1 MRKTILLGLILI
13 SLYSCRKKEASIDEV
28 KDIDSTTMETM
39 ETMEVK
45 TQSDSIIG
53 NDNPGVDD
61 KIVDLIRKQL
71 TTVLLKNDL
80 AAMANEDR
88 FFYYDAFDLNNDGKD
103 EYIVGF
109 SSPYFCGTGGCSG
122 FILKNDGSLLN
133 NFTVT
138 DFPIFVGPGTSEKFQ
153 NLIVSSNGILYN
165 VKMKNGKYP
174 SNPSVQEKWKDAVP
188 EESPSILD
196 IDNRKY
202 QRISF

>member
-1 MRKTILLGLILI
+1 MRKTILLGLVLI
-13 SLYSCRKKEASIDEV
+13 SLYSCREKETSTDEV
-28 KDIDSTTMETM
+28 KDIDSTTMEA
-39 ETMEVK
+39 K
-45 TQSDSIIG
+45 TQSDSIIA
-53 NDNPGVDD
+53 NDNLSGIDE
-61 KIVDLIRKQL
+61 KTVDLIRKQL

-80 AAMANEDR
+80 AAMTKEDR

-109 SSPYFCGTGGCSG
+109 SNPYFCGTGGCSG

-138 DFPIFVGPGTSEKFQ
+138 DFPFFVGPNTSEKFQ
-153 NLIVSSNGILYN
+153 DLIVSSKGILYN

-174 SNPSVQEKWKDAVP
+174 SNPSVQEKWKGEVP

-196 IDNRKY
+196 IDNKKF
-202 QRISF
+202 QKISF